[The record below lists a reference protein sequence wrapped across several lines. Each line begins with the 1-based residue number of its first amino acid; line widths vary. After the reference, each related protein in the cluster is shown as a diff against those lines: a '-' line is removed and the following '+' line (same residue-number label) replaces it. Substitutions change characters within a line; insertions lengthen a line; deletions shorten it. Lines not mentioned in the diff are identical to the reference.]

1 MFAISTNREVQIG
14 LKAPVAT
21 TSYKVNDKDAKI
33 ETSTD
38 MFYTIA
44 EKKEA
49 TLNQTF
55 TITNTGKSLLSIT
68 KIKVCDDPE
77 ATLSELTE
85 EDIETA
91 LNYLNGTEE
100 PSEPEVAYAD
110 ATLNIVVNDADG
122 NELVSTSLVANGVE
136 GETNTFV
143 ADDIKSAVE
152 GLELPEGYKLDE
164 ASYSDKEVAYGESD
178 SVTFTASKEATE
190 PESTS
195 ILDKIISS
203 IIKIFGKIFGRG

>member
-21 TSYKVNDKDAKI
+21 TSYKVNDKEAKI
-33 ETSTD
+33 ETSTY

-49 TLNQTF
+49 TLNQIF

-100 PSEPEVAYAD
+100 PS
-110 ATLNIVVNDADG
+110 
-122 NELVSTSLVANGVE
+122 
-136 GETNTFV
+136 
-143 ADDIKSAVE
+143 
-152 GLELPEGYKLDE
+152 
-164 ASYSDKEVAYGESD
+164 
-178 SVTFTASKEATE
+178 
-190 PESTS
+190 
-195 ILDKIISS
+195 
-203 IIKIFGKIFGRG
+203 

>member
-49 TLNQTF
+49 TLNQIF

-100 PSEPEVAYAD
+100 PSEPEVVYAD
-110 ATLNIVVNDADG
+110 ATLNITVNDADG
-122 NELVSTSLVANGVE
+122 NELASTSLVANGVE

-164 ASYSDKEVAYGESD
+164 VSCSDKEVVYGESD